1 MKCEWKKKTQLS
13 ALEDEV
19 KRSVEVVIDGK
30 QIALKSDYEQAYL
43 DDLANFVEERYQE
56 VRSARGSNPYRQAC
70 LAALNIADELFK
82 EKERNQKLQEGVR
95 LRCERIQDLIDEID
109 PVGARKR

>member
-1 MKCEWKKKTQLS
+1 
-13 ALEDEV
+13 V

-30 QIALKSDYEQAYL
+30 PVPLKSDYEQAYL
-43 DDLANFVEERYQE
+43 DDLATFVEERYLE
-56 VRSARGSNPYRQAC
+56 VTSTRGGNSYRKGV

-82 EKERNQKLQEGVR
+82 EKERNQKLQDGVR
-95 LRCERIQDLIDEID
+95 QRCERIQDLIKEID